1 MPEED
6 LPAKLDA
13 YLTAYRATP
22 AFHPFEYVF
31 RDILAT
37 QPEAAAALAERD
49 ASKAREEEVEKAA
62 NGGYSG
68 WKAVARKAFIESDP
82 LPTIEKTVEKKIVKP
97 TDPGLSRKPSFPL
110 SHGPP
115 LMLTDSDVAHCSCP
129 HPAQGLP
136 LAIAL
141 IAAIKIHRAGGA
153 YKLTSVSLGA

>member
-37 QPEAAAALAERD
+37 QPDAAAALAERD
-49 ASKAREEEVEKAA
+49 AVKARAEEAEKAA

-68 WKAVARKAFIESDP
+68 WKAIARKAFIESDP
-82 LPTIEKTVEKKIVKP
+82 LPTVEKEQVKP
-97 TDPGLSRKPSFPL
+97 TDPSLSRTFLLRLAAYAVDSV
-110 SHGPP
+110 
-115 LMLTDSDVAHCSCP
+115 LTATT
-129 HPAQGLP
+129 
-136 LAIAL
+136 
-141 IAAIKIHRAGGA
+141 RR
-153 YKLTSVSLGA
+153 